1 MKPEQNFDSP
11 VDQAREIVAATDV
24 SNFVLEY
31 SLQL

>member
-11 VDQAREIVAATDV
+11 VEQAREIVAAMDV
-24 SNFVLEY
+24 GNFVLED